1 MPATSPR
8 VTVTLTPAV
17 ATALRR
23 MSELAGNSQ
32 SAIVGEILE
41 QSAPMFERVVKVLEA
56 ANRLKQSSE
65 RERERIAASIADDLE
80 AAQVRLE
87 TQLGLQLDDLDRR
100 AGDLADQ
107 AERVERRG
115 VGERAERAPRR
126 PDAASTPM
134 SNRGVTPQSRKG
146 AQKRRKPTSRSPGG

>member
-1 MPATSPR
+1 MPAKSPR
-8 VTVTLTPAV
+8 ITVTLTPAV
-17 ATALRR
+17 AAALRT

-41 QSAPMFERVVKVLEA
+41 QSTPMFERVVKVLQA
-56 ANRLKQSSE
+56 AKRLKESSN
-65 RERERIAASIADDLE
+65 RERERIASSIADDLE
-80 AAQVRLE
+80 VAQARLE
-87 TQLGLQLDDLDRR
+87 AQLGLQLEDLDRT

-107 AERVERRG
+107 AEKVERRG

-126 PDAASTPM
+126 PAAPATPM

-146 AQKRRKPTSRSPGG
+146 AQKRRKPTSRSVGG